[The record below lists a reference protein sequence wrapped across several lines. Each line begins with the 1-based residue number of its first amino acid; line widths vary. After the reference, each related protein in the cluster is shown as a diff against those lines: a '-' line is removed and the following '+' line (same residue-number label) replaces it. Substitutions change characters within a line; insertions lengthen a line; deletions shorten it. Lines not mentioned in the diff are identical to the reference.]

1 MCYYSNDGPI
11 ITVIM
16 GSTVPIITRST
27 LGNNGD
33 IITIIDLPN
42 FQMSELLKKKGESKV
57 GINKEWLVL
66 KQALLFEA
74 EFRIIRLIS
83 DS

>member
-1 MCYYSNDGPI
+1 M
-11 ITVIM
+11 
-16 GSTVPIITRST
+16 
-27 LGNNGD
+27 
-33 IITIIDLPN
+33 ITIIDLPN